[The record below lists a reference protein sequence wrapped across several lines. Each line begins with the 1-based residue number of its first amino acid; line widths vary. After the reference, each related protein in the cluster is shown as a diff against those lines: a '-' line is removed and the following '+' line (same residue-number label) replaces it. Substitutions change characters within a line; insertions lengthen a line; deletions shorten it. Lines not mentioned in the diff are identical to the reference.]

1 MSERGIEGLKFRLFQ
16 NNYICTRMKHF
27 ANVISFI
34 FHPLIIISYLLLL
47 LLIINPYLFSIQNEK
62 ALGILMIYVV
72 MLTIVM
78 PGITVLLMRAMGFVN
93 SIHLKERTER
103 IIPLI
108 ITGGFYLWLFVNIYE
123 NTTIPLAFS
132 IFVLGSTIGLFL
144 TFFFSLFTKVS
155 LHTTG
160 VGGLFVGILLIK
172 YNFSYESF
180 GLDLGSLGSYLVST
194 DMLIFI
200 SLFIAGLV
208 GTSRLLL
215 KAHSLNEVGLGYLIG
230 IISQLVAFS
239 FLFT

>member
-1 MSERGIEGLKFRLFQ
+1 MK
-16 NNYICTRMKHF
+16 YIAH
-27 ANVISFI
+27 VISFI
-34 FHPLIIISYLLLL
+34 FHPLIIISYLLML
-47 LLIINPYLFSIQNEK
+47 LLIINPYLFSVQNER
-62 ALGILMIYVV
+62 ALNILIIYVV
-72 MLTIVM
+72 MLTIIM
-78 PGITVLLMRAMGFVN
+78 PGLTVMLMRAMGFVN

-160 VGGLFVGILLIK
+160 VGGFFVGILLIK

-180 GLDLGSLGSYLVST
+180 GLELGSLGSYVVST
-194 DMLIFI
+194 DILIFL
-200 SLFIAGLV
+200 SLFIAGVV

-215 KAHSLNEVGLGYLIG
+215 QAHSLKEVSIGYLIG
-230 IISQLVAFS
+230 IISQLIAFS

>member
-1 MSERGIEGLKFRLFQ
+1 M
-16 NNYICTRMKHF
+16 
-27 ANVISFI
+27 
-34 FHPLIIISYLLLL
+34 
-47 LLIINPYLFSIQNEK
+47 LIINPYLFSIQNEK
-62 ALGILMIYVV
+62 AIGILMIYVV
-72 MLTIVM
+72 MLTIVL
-78 PGITVLLMRAMGFVN
+78 PGITVMLMKALGFVN
-93 SIHLKERTER
+93 SIHLKDRSER

-144 TFFFSLFTKVS
+144 AFFFSLFTKVS

-160 VGGLFVGILLIK
+160 VGGLFIGILLIK

-180 GLDLGSLGSYLVST
+180 NLTLGSLGNYLIST
-194 DMLIFI
+194 DILVFI

-215 KAHSLNEVGLGYLIG
+215 RAHSLNEVALGYIIG
-230 IISQLVAFS
+230 MLSQLIAFS
-239 FLFT
+239 FLFN

>member
-1 MSERGIEGLKFRLFQ
+1 
-16 NNYICTRMKHF
+16 
-27 ANVISFI
+27 
-34 FHPLIIISYLLLL
+34 
-47 LLIINPYLFSIQNEK
+47 
-62 ALGILMIYVV
+62 MIYVV
-72 MLTIVM
+72 MLTVVM

-108 ITGGFYLWLFVNIYE
+108 ITGGFYLWLFINIYQ
-123 NTTIPLAFS
+123 NTTIPLVFS

-180 GLDLGSLGSYLVST
+180 LVNLGSLGSYNVST
-194 DMLIFI
+194 DVLIFL

-208 GTSRLLL
+208 GTTRLIL
-215 KAHSLNEVGLGYLIG
+215 KAHSLNEVFIGYLIG
-230 IISQLVAFS
+230 IVSQLVAFS
-239 FLFT
+239 FLFN

>member
-1 MSERGIEGLKFRLFQ
+1 
-16 NNYICTRMKHF
+16 MKIF
-27 ANVISFI
+27 AHIISFV

-47 LLIINPYLFSIQNEK
+47 LLVINPYLFSIQNQR

-78 PGITVLLMRAMGFVN
+78 PGLTVLLMRAMGFVN

-108 ITGGFYLWLFVNIYE
+108 ITGGFYMWLFVNIYE

-132 IFVLGSTIGLFL
+132 IFVLGSTIGLFM
-144 TFFFSLFTKVS
+144 TFLFSLFTKVS

-172 YNFSYESF
+172 YNFSYDSF
-180 GLDLGSLGSYLVST
+180 GLDLGSFGSYLIST
-194 DMLIFI
+194 DILIFI
-200 SLFIAGLV
+200 SLFLAGLV

-215 KAHSLNEVGLGYLIG
+215 RAHSLQEVSIGYLIG
-230 IISQLVAFS
+230 IVSQLIAFG

>member
-1 MSERGIEGLKFRLFQ
+1 MF
-16 NNYICTRMKHF
+16 MKYVAQF
-27 ANVISFI
+27 ISLV

-47 LLIINPYLFSIQNEK
+47 LLVINPYLFSIQNEK

-78 PGITVLLMRAMGFVN
+78 PGITVLMMRAMGFVN

-180 GLDLGSLGSYLVST
+180 GLNLGTFGSYSVST
-194 DMLIFI
+194 DILIFI
-200 SLFIAGLV
+200 SLFLAGLV
-208 GTSRLLL
+208 GTSRLIL
-215 KAHSLNEVGLGYLIG
+215 KAHSLNEVALGYLVG
-230 IISQLVAFS
+230 ILSQLIAFS

>member
-1 MSERGIEGLKFRLFQ
+1 
-16 NNYICTRMKHF
+16 
-27 ANVISFI
+27 V
-34 FHPLIIISYLLLL
+34 L

-62 ALGILMIYVV
+62 ALGILIIYVV

-160 VGGLFVGILLIK
+160 VGGLFIGILLIK
-172 YNFSYESF
+172 YNFSYDSF
-180 GLDLGSLGSYLVST
+180 ALNLGSLGNYAVST
-194 DMLIFI
+194 DVLIFI
-200 SLFIAGLV
+200 SLFLAGLV
-208 GTSRLLL
+208 GTSRLIL
-215 KAHSLNEVGLGYLIG
+215 KAHSLNEVAIGYLIG
-230 IISQLVAFS
+230 ILSQLIAFS